1 MKFRYYI
8 TDLTEGTVLGTNSR
22 QVADH
27 FSECDDYFVID
38 AQEGLLLQDDE
49 ELEINEVKY
58 DE

>member
-49 ELEINEVKY
+49 EWEINDAEMR
-58 DE
+58 E

>member
-27 FSECDDYFVID
+27 FSECEDYFVVD
-38 AQEGLLLQDDE
+38 AQEGLLIQE
-49 ELEINEVKY
+49 GEGVEINDAENR
-58 DE
+58 E